1 MKRFAILVVLAGL
14 GLSACGTGAA
24 NTIDRRSNGSTAA
37 VDSPSS
43 QPDQTTSASR
53 SPAKARSKAG
63 GNDAGS
69 GRKEVQCGTMRGG
82 SEDYVATLVDVRVG
96 THDGYDRVTFE
107 FAPPS
112 DGRYFGLPLYE
123 VKSVT
128 PPIRQDG
135 SGDPIEVD
143 GESFAGI
150 VFHGAGGYDFT
161 DDYQITYDG
170 PKEFRPGFEALK
182 EAQQTGDYEARLS
195 WAFGLSRGSCWTVH
209 VLDDPLRVAID
220 FSH

>member
-43 QPDQTTSASR
+43 QADQTTSASP
-53 SPAKARSKAG
+53 SPANARSKAG
-63 GNDAGS
+63 GKDVSSEPCEA
-69 GRKEVQCGTMRGG
+69 VRGG
-82 SEDYVATLVDVRVG
+82 SENHVAQLVDVRVG
-96 THDGYDRVTFE
+96 THEGYDRVTFE

-112 DGRYFGLPLYE
+112 DGRYFGLPRYE
-123 VKSVT
+123 IVAVT

-135 SGDPIEVD
+135 SGDPVEVD

-150 VFHGAGGYDFT
+150 AFRGASGWDFT
-161 DDYQITYDG
+161 GEDAEITYDG

-182 EAQQTGDYEARLS
+182 EAEQTGDYEAILS
-195 WAFGLSRGSCWTVH
+195 WAFGLKQGSCWTVL
-209 VLDDPLRVAID
+209 VLQDPLRVAID

>member
-24 NTIDRRSNGSTAA
+24 NTIDRRSDGSTA

-43 QPDQTTSASR
+43 QPDQSTSASL

-63 GNDAGS
+63 GKDAAS
-69 GRKEVQCGTMRGG
+69 GRKEVQCETVRGG
-82 SEDYVATLVDVRVG
+82 SENHVASLVDVRVG

-107 FAPPS
+107 FAPPN
-112 DGRYFGLPLYE
+112 DDRYFGLPLYE

-135 SGDPIEVD
+135 SGDPVEVD

-150 VFHGAGGYDFT
+150 AFRGASGWDFSGE
-161 DDYQITYDG
+161 DVEITYDG

-182 EAQQTGDYEARLS
+182 EAEQTGDYEAILS
-195 WAFGLSRGSCWTVH
+195 WAFGLKQESCWTVH
-209 VLDDPLRVAID
+209 VLQAPLRVAID